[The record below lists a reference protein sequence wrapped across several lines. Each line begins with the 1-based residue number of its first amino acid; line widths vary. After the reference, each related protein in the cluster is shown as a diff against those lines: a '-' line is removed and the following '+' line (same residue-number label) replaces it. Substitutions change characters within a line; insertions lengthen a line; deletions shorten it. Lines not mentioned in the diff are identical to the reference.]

1 MVCVCVC
8 MNTMYGLYCLS
19 SSNKVHFYFFFTA
32 TQPYLSWIHLDYG
45 ILIISFTIFFL
56 SFTKEPYIQSWRDFG
71 FWCHSFFVLF
81 CLYCQL
87 FFIYWQLNTLES
99 INLMTKKKE
108 AEKKIFYPTIQYDVI
123 VSIAYA
129 TSAATVGWWLFPF
142 FQAFFPRWFQH
153 NR

>member
-19 SSNKVHFYFFFTA
+19 SSNKVHFYFFFHCNPT
-32 TQPYLSWIHLDYG
+32 
-45 ILIISFTIFFL
+45 ISFLNTFRLWNFNHIIHNFFL